1 MDSTAK
7 QILLIENDPHMARV
21 VPRRLKLAGYQV
33 VVAHTVEEAHY
44 ALVNELFQLAIIDIR
59 VSDDRS
65 DSDTSG
71 FMLARQLPPA
81 IPCLFHTAHDTKDN
95 IREALGSIG
104 AEDIIAKDDSDAPI
118 KLITRVDELFRNSVG
133 VNFELMIDS
142 SIQLHRVAQQLA
154 RANAC
159 GGPPPQATDLTLVL
173 RRLFR
178 EATTLHLTPLF
189 APKTSARHAWS
200 GAMLFRVQERRPQGS
215 PVAMVL
221 KLGSKADI
229 AAEAVRYRASKPY
242 LGGQRLAQLEGEAY
256 SRNVGGLLYSLI
268 GAQEA
273 GTVQPLSE
281 VLFTQATEV
290 VIHLLE
296 RFFCQTFGQIFADA
310 QPATLDLT
318 EHYTTHLGLTVEKL
332 RTRARDID
340 PALLTDS
347 TIRWPGMNRA
357 LPNPLALAIQDNTF
371 RSLGVVDTHTTLCHG
386 DLHSRN
392 ILVDEE
398 HHFWLIDFA
407 RASLSHSL
415 RDFAELETDIKFQV
429 LPPQSLADFM
439 ALERALTGPSTWE
452 EEPTAILLP
461 TRLQQAFD
469 IITAL
474 RRIARERLA
483 LTGSMDAY
491 YQALFWHA
499 LNMARLK
506 TPSLA
511 YKRQAIIAAAL
522 VTERLQKALDRMPTD
537 SYT

>member
-21 VPRRLKLAGYQV
+21 VPRRLTLAGYQV
-33 VVAHTVEEAHY
+33 VVAHNVEEAHHALAY
-44 ALVNELFQLAIIDIR
+44 ALFQLAIIDIR

-81 IPCLFHTAHDTKDN
+81 IPCLFHTAHDTKEN

-104 AEDIIAKDDSDAPI
+104 AEDIIAKDDVDAPVR
-118 KLITRVDELFRNSVG
+118 LLARVEELFRDSVG
-133 VNFELMIDS
+133 VNFDLTIDS
-142 SIQLHRVAQQLA
+142 SVQLPQIAQQLA
-154 RANAC
+154 RANPEDTPA
-159 GGPPPQATDLTLVL
+159 PQATDLTLIL

-178 EATTLHLTPLF
+178 EATTVHLTPLF
-189 APKTSARHAWS
+189 APETNAPARS
-200 GAMLFRVQERRPQGS
+200 GAVLLRVQERRPQGS

-221 KLGSKADI
+221 KLGSKAAI
-229 AAEAVRYRASKPY
+229 ASEAAHYRASKPY

-256 SRNVGGLLYSLI
+256 SRRVGGLLYSLI
-268 GAQEA
+268 GAHAA
-273 GTVQPLSE
+273 GSVHPLSE
-281 VLFTQATEV
+281 VLFTQETDV
-290 VIHLLE
+290 VINLLD
-296 RFFCQTFGQIFADA
+296 RFFSQTFSQIFADA

-332 RTRARDID
+332 RARVRALDPTLLTRA
-340 PALLTDS
+340 
-347 TIRWPGMNRA
+347 TIQWPGMQRA
-357 LPNPLALAIQDNTF
+357 LPNPLALAIHDHAF
-371 RSLGVVDTHTTLCHG
+371 RSLGTVATHTTLCHG

-398 HHFWLIDFA
+398 QHFWLIDFA

-429 LPPQSLADFM
+429 LSPQPLADFVAFES
-439 ALERALTGPSTWE
+439 ALAAPSGWE

-461 TRLQQAFD
+461 THLQQAFD
-469 IITAL
+469 IIVAL
-474 RRIARERLA
+474 RRIARERLS
-483 LTGSMDAY
+483 LSGSMEAY

-499 LNMARLK
+499 LNVVRMK
-506 TPSLA
+506 TFSRA
-511 YKRQAIIAAAL
+511 HKRQALVAAAL
-522 VTERLQKALDRMPTD
+522 VTERLQKSLDRMPAD